1 MKKEDIHLGDL
12 ARILFGEAPP
22 VFLLEVFVRS
32 LIVYVFLLYILRWL
46 GKRMS
51 GQLTIMELSV
61 MLTLGAIVS
70 ASMQIPDHGILE
82 GFLLLLCALGFQ
94 RGISY
99 LGVLSAKFEDLT
111 QGKAGMLVR
120 DGVLEVATMKEF
132 RISRQQIFAQ
142 LRNQKI
148 YNLGAVDR
156 MYLEASGM
164 YSIFKGDSSKPGLS
178 VLPADDPAIGSIL
191 KKALGLMA
199 CSSCGFVQPSEQ
211 LPACNKCGCEEWT
224 PAIKN

>member
-1 MKKEDIHLGDL
+1 MKKEDIHLADV
-12 ARILFGEAPP
+12 ARIFFGEAPP
-22 VFLLEVFVRS
+22 IFLLEVFVRT
-32 LIVYVFLLYILRWL
+32 LIVYIFLLYILRWL

-70 ASMQIPDHGILE
+70 ASMQMPDHGVLG
-82 GFLLLLCALGFQ
+82 GFLLLLCALSFQ

-99 LGVLSAKFEDLT
+99 LGVRSAKFETLT

-120 DGVLEVATMKEF
+120 DGVLEVDTLKEF

-164 YSIFKGDSSKPGLS
+164 YSVFQGDAGKPGLS
-178 VLPADDPAIGSIL
+178 VLPPDDPAIGNIL
-191 KKALGLMA
+191 NQVPELMA
-199 CSSCGFVQPSEQ
+199 CRSCGFVEPSKQ

>member
-1 MKKEDIHLGDL
+1 
-12 ARILFGEAPP
+12 
-22 VFLLEVFVRS
+22 
-32 LIVYVFLLYILRWL
+32 
-46 GKRMS
+46 MS

-99 LGVLSAKFEDLT
+99 LGVLSTKFEELT

-120 DGVLEVATMKEF
+120 DGVLEVATLKAF

-148 YNLGAVDR
+148 YNLGAVER

-164 YSIFKGDSSKPGLS
+164 YSVFKGDSGKPGLS
-178 VLPADDPAIGSIL
+178 VLPPDDPAIGTIL
-191 KKALGLMA
+191 KEETGLMA
-199 CSSCGFVQPSEQ
+199 CCSCGFVQPSGQ
-211 LPACNKCGCEEWT
+211 LRTCNRCGCEQWT
-224 PAIKN
+224 AAIKS

>member
-12 ARILFGEAPP
+12 ERTLFGEAPP
-22 VFLLEVFVRS
+22 IFLLEVFVRT
-32 LIVYVFLLYILRWL
+32 LVVYIFLLYILRWL

-70 ASMQIPDHGILE
+70 ASMQMPDHGVLE
-82 GFLLLLCALGFQ
+82 AFLLLLCALGFQ

-99 LGVLSAKFEDLT
+99 LGVLSSKFEELT
-111 QGKAGMLVR
+111 QSKAGMLIR
-120 DGVLEVATMKEF
+120 DGVLQVDILKEF
-132 RISRQQIFAQ
+132 RISRHQIFTQ

-148 YNLGAVDR
+148 YNLGKADR

-164 YSIFKGDSSKPGLS
+164 YSVFQGDSNKPGLS
-178 VLPADDPAIGSIL
+178 VLPPNNSSISSIL
-191 KKALGLMA
+191 QEVPELVA
-199 CSSCGFVQPSEQ
+199 CRSCGFVQPSDQ
-211 LPACNKCGCEEWT
+211 LSACNKCGREEWT
-224 PAIKN
+224 PAIKA

>member
-22 VFLLEVFVRS
+22 VFLLEVFIRT

-70 ASMQIPDHGILE
+70 ASMQMPDHGILE
-82 GFLLLLCALGFQ
+82 GFLLLLCALSFQ

-99 LGVLSAKFEDLT
+99 LGVLSATFEKLT

-120 DGVLEVATMKEF
+120 DGVLQVAILKEF
-132 RISRQQIFAQ
+132 RISRQQVFAQ

-164 YSIFKGDSSKPGLS
+164 YSVFKGDSSKPGLS
-178 VLPADDPAIGSIL
+178 VLPPDDPAIAGIL
-191 KKALGLMA
+191 QQVPDLMA
-199 CSSCGFVQPSEQ
+199 CRSCGFVQPAEE
-211 LPACNKCGCEEWT
+211 LPACNSCGCEEWT

>member
-12 ARILFGEAPP
+12 SRLLFGEAPP
-22 VFLLEVFVRS
+22 IFLLEVFIRTLV
-32 LIVYVFLLYILRWL
+32 VYVFLLFILRWL

-70 ASMQIPDHGILE
+70 ASMQLPDHGILE
-82 GFLLLLCALGFQ
+82 GVFLLLCALSFQ

-99 LGVLSAKFEDLT
+99 LGVLSSRFEKIT
-111 QGKAGMLVR
+111 QGKAGMLVK
-120 DGVLEVATMKEF
+120 DGVLQLAAMKEF
-132 RISRQQIFAQ
+132 RISRQQVFAQ

-148 YNLGAVDR
+148 YNLGLVDR

-164 YSIFKGDSSKPGLS
+164 YSVFKSEQLKAGLS
-178 VLPADDPAIGSIL
+178 VMPPDDNSISSML
-191 KKALGLMA
+191 KERTGMMA
-199 CSSCGFVQPSEQ
+199 CRSCGAVKPEKD
-211 LPACNKCGCEEWT
+211 LNECHKCGCREWAK
-224 PAIKN
+224 AID

>member
-12 ARILFGEAPP
+12 SRILFGEAPP
-22 VFLLEVFVRS
+22 VFLLEVFVRT

-70 ASMQIPDHGILE
+70 ASMQIPDHGILA

-99 LGVLSAKFEDLT
+99 LGVRSSKFEKLT
-111 QGKAGMLVR
+111 QGKAGILIR
-120 DGVLEVATMKEF
+120 DGILQVGQMKEF

-148 YNLGAVDR
+148 YQLGMVDR

-164 YSIFKGDSSKPGLS
+164 YSVFKAKESRPGLA
-178 VLPADDPAIGSIL
+178 VLPPDDKEIGRIL
-191 KKALGLMA
+191 KMVPGICA
-199 CSSCGFVQPSEQ
+199 CRSCGFVQKADD
-211 LPACNKCGCEEWT
+211 LPACNECGCQEWT
-224 PAIKN
+224 PAVKN

>member
-1 MKKEDIHLGDL
+1 MDKNDIHLSDWQ
-12 ARILFGEAPP
+12 RILFGEAPP
-22 VFLLEVFVRS
+22 VFLLEVFIRT

-82 GFLLLLCALGFQ
+82 GVFLLLCALGFQ

-99 LGVLSAKFEDLT
+99 LGVLSTKFEELT

-120 DGVLEVATMKEF
+120 DGVLQVDALNEF
-132 RISRQQIFAQ
+132 RISRQQVFAQ
-142 LRNQKI
+142 LRNQKV

-164 YSIFKGDSSKPGLS
+164 YSVFKGDSNKPGLS
-178 VLPADDPAIGSIL
+178 VLPSDDQSIGIIL
-191 KKALGLMA
+191 EQVPGMMA
-199 CSSCGFVQPSEQ
+199 CRSCGFVQQSEE

>member
-22 VFLLEVFVRS
+22 LFLLEVFVRT

-82 GFLLLLCALGFQ
+82 GFLLLLCALSFQ

-99 LGVLSAKFEDLT
+99 LGVLSAKFEKLT
-111 QGKAGMLVR
+111 QGKAGMLIK
-120 DGVLEVATMKEF
+120 DGVLEVATLKEF

-148 YNLGAVDR
+148 YNLGAVER

-164 YSIFKGDSSKPGLS
+164 YSVYKAEKPRPGLS
-178 VLPADDPAIGSIL
+178 VLPPDDPAIGSIL
-191 KKALGLMA
+191 IQVTGSMA
-199 CSSCGFVQPSEQ
+199 CQSCGYVQSTEQ
-211 LPACNKCGCEEWT
+211 IPACNSCGCEEGT